1 MRDSLRDEVHGLTGG
16 NGVDLVVDVVGG
28 DVFDAAIRAIK
39 LGGRIA
45 IVGFASGRIPV
56 IKANY
61 LLVKRLTAIGS
72 PLGWERDDAGALK
85 DKAMAELMTMYE
97 AGGLRPVISARMA
110 FDDWR
115 DGFRCFKERRVTGK
129 IVMVP

>member
-1 MRDSLRDEVHGLTGG
+1 M
-16 NGVDLVVDVVGG
+16 VGG
-28 DVFDAAIRAIK
+28 DVFDAAIRAIRP
-39 LGGRIA
+39 GGRIA

-61 LLVKRLTAIGS
+61 LLVKRLMAIGS
-72 PLGWERDDAGALK
+72 PLGSGRNNAGALR
-85 DKAMAELMTMYE
+85 DKAMAELLEMYQ
-97 AGGLRPVISARMA
+97 AGGLRPVISERVA

-115 DGFRCFKERRVTGK
+115 DAFRRFKERRVTGK